1 MSQNQSRTAFR
12 ATLCPSCAN
21 VIEAGSKFCGVCGSP
36 SGTVHGHR
44 GPITPLTKP
53 LPTVPA
59 FAPVA
64 PGPVI
69 KAVSD
74 LQDEAGRLIVQLVRE
89 RLFLYLHCLLFLALT
104 AVGLFLAGRC
114 YSDYIG
120 DEMTKLMM
128 ACTPLM
134 FINLS
139 ALCCLVPIK
148 GTRHEITRLKEKLNY
163 VKFQIEYN
171 HLL

>member
-1 MSQNQSRTAFR
+1 MSYNQSRTAFKT
-12 ATLCPSCAN
+12 TLCPSCAN

-36 SGTVHGHR
+36 AATIYGHHGAAAPIVK
-44 GPITPLTKP
+44 PIT
-53 LPTVPA
+53 TVPT

-64 PGPVI
+64 PGPVLG
-69 KAVSD
+69 AVSE
-74 LQDEAGRLIVQLVRE
+74 LHEEAGKIIVKLVRE
-89 RLFLYLHCLLFLALT
+89 RLFLYLHCCLFVALT
-104 AVGLFLAGRC
+104 VVGLFLAVRC
-114 YSDYIG
+114 YVDYIG
-120 DEMTKLMM
+120 DEMTKLIMS
-128 ACTPLM
+128 CTPLM

-148 GTRHEITRLKEKLNY
+148 GTRREIARLKERLNY